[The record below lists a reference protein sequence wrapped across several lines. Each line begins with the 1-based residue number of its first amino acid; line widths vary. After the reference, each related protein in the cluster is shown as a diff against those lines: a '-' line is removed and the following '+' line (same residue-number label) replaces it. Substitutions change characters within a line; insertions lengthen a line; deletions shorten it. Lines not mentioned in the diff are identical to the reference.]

1 MFDADL
7 AKRFFNKI
15 ANMTFEE
22 LNERAEKAHDCGIT
36 PYFEDLTM
44 KNF

>member
-7 AKRFFNKI
+7 AKRFLNKI

-36 PYFEDLTM
+36 HILKTLQ
-44 KNF
+44 